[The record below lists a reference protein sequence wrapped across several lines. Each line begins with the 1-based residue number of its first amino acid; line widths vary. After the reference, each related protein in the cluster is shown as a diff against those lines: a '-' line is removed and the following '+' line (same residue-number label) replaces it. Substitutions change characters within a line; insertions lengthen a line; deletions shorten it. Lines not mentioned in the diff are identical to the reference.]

1 MMTEIFTNYDP
12 IWEFWWDGAN
22 GEGPNGKRQEYD
34 WNLFR
39 ATVKKLSPET
49 VVFSDVGAYVMS
61 LGTMGGPFQGA
72 AMNPARAFGPDVAR
86 GDLSTWW
93 VYVVGPLAGA
103 MLAVAVATILRGP
116 AKAQE
121 AQAAMGTP
129 LGDC

>member
-1 MMTEIFTNYDP
+1 
-12 IWEFWWDGAN
+12 
-22 GEGPNGKRQEYD
+22 
-34 WNLFR
+34 
-39 ATVKKLSPET
+39 
-49 VVFSDVGAYVMS
+49 MS
-61 LGTMGGPFQGA
+61 LSSVLGGPFQGA

-103 MLAVAVATILRGP
+103 MIAVVVASILRGP

-129 LGDC
+129 LEDG